1 MARRYD
7 VSRYIKYVILLLVLA
22 VALESAYLIYSR
34 YACHYADQFALSP
47 EEQAWLN
54 EKGSCLLVSAEPD
67 FPPIAYVE
75 HGQIKGLIEDYYR
88 LLEKRL
94 HVRFVRIAPAS
105 LSEMITMVKA
115 KQLDIVGPLAQTDE
129 RAKHLLFTQPIFE
142 YPAVVVVSEINRNTP
157 TLESLRGKR
166 IAVSRDYAIW
176 PYLKI
181 NYPFHEFV
189 AVANDRTALKL
200 VAFGQVDA
208 AISDVGTATDMIKH
222 QGFSNLVIGSQAG
235 YSYVLRIGS
244 NRDEPMLNA
253 ILTKA
258 LASIPRYERDRIYR
272 RWIKVDMGPMFTGR
286 RTAKLFL
293 ALSLA
298 LLALLAAVAL
308 WNNTLSQ
315 RVAERTAELR
325 SYQDSLAELV
335 DERTRELSE
344 ANNMLSETNDKLSR
358 ALAEVKTLSGFIPI
372 CAYCKKVRDD
382 QGDWKQ
388 VEDYIASHSNAEFS
402 HGLCPD
408 CLARLYPEFGPH
420 SAKELLVS
428 DDQED

>member
-1 MARRYD
+1 M
-7 VSRYIKYVILLLVLA
+7 SRCIKYVIMLLVLA
-22 VALESAYLIYSR
+22 VALESAYLVYSR

-47 EEQAWLN
+47 EEQIWLKEN
-54 EKGSCLLVSAEPD
+54 GQRLRVGAEPD

-75 HGQIKGLIEDYYR
+75 QGQIKGLIDDYYR

-94 HVRFVRIAPAS
+94 HVSFVRVAPAS
-105 LSEMITMVKA
+105 LTEMIGMVKA
-115 KQLDIVGPLAQTDE
+115 KRLDIVGPLAQTDE
-129 RAKHLLFTQPIFE
+129 RAQYLLFSQPLIE
-142 YPAVVVVSEINRNTP
+142 YPAVVVVSEINRKTP

-176 PYLKI
+176 PYLKR
-181 NYPFHEFV
+181 NYPFHNFV

-222 QGFSNLVIGSQAG
+222 QGYCNLVIGSQTG

-244 NRDEPMLNA
+244 NRDAPMLNA

-258 LASIPRYERDRIYR
+258 LAAVPRYERDRIYH

-286 RTAKLFL
+286 RTARMLL

-308 WNNTLSQ
+308 WNKTLSR

-325 SYQDSLAELV
+325 AYQDSLAELV
-335 DERTRELSE
+335 AERTRELSE
-344 ANNMLSETNDKLSR
+344 TNGMLSDANDKLSQ

-382 QGDWKQ
+382 QGYWKQ

-402 HGLCPD
+402 HGLCPE
-408 CLARLYPEFGPH
+408 CLARLYPEFGSN
-420 SAKELLVS
+420 SAKELLTSVDH
-428 DDQED
+428 DD